1 MGNITALKVNISAEE
16 AEELRKKSEITS
28 LPEDGIYL
36 MDAIDEA
43 VKKGTVSA
51 DDMLS
56 GQDMLIAIAEK
67 LEQEGDN
74 PEVRA
79 LMVENLRLMSDYATT
94 RLVPIE
100 IP

>member
-1 MGNITALKVNISAEE
+1 MSNITALKVNISAEE

-56 GQDMLIAIAEK
+56 GQDLLIAIAEK
-67 LEQEGDN
+67 FKFEGDN
-74 PEVRA
+74 AEVRT
-79 LMVENLRLMSDYATT
+79 LLIEKLRLMSDYATT

>member
-1 MGNITALKVNISAEE
+1 MSEIMSLKVNISAEE
-16 AEELRKKSEITS
+16 AEALRKKSEITS

-43 VKKGTVSA
+43 VKQGIVSA

-56 GQDMLIAIAEK
+56 GQDLLIAIAEK
-67 LEQEGDN
+67 LEFEGDN
-74 PEVRA
+74 AEVRA
-79 LMVENLRLMSDYATT
+79 LLVEKLKLASDYATT

>member
-1 MGNITALKVNISAEE
+1 MSNITALKINILAEE

-56 GQDMLIAIAEK
+56 GQDLLIAIAEK
-67 LEQEGDN
+67 LELEGDN

-79 LMVENLRLMSDYATT
+79 LLIEKLRLMSDYATT

>member
-1 MGNITALKVNISAEE
+1 MSKIMALRVNISVEE

-36 MDAIDEA
+36 LDAIDEA

-56 GQDMLIAIAEK
+56 GQDLLIAIAEK
-67 LEQEGDN
+67 LELEGDSAD
-74 PEVRA
+74 VRA
-79 LMVENLRLMSDYATT
+79 HLIDKLRLMSDYATT

>member
-1 MGNITALKVNISAEE
+1 
-16 AEELRKKSEITS
+16 
-28 LPEDGIYL
+28 

-43 VKKGTVSA
+43 VKKGTVST

-67 LEQEGDN
+67 LELEGDN

-79 LMVENLRLMSDYATT
+79 LLIEKLRLMSDYATT

>member
-1 MGNITALKVNISAEE
+1 MSNITALKVTISAEE
-16 AEELRKKSEITS
+16 AEELRQKSEITS

-43 VKKGTVSA
+43 VKQGTVSA

-56 GQDMLIAIAEK
+56 GQDLLIAIAEK
-67 LEQEGDN
+67 LEHEGDSA
-74 PEVRA
+74 EVRA
-79 LMVENLRLMSDYATT
+79 LLIEKLRLMSDYATT